1 MSDSLNGLSL
11 NEVKQK
17 VGLGLSNTFIDTYS
31 PTISKILLRNI
42 FSVINIVV
50 VPLLIFLGFFGLYME
65 VFAFGFFILIN
76 SATSIFD
83 EIRIKNEIDKLKK
96 QFQIKAIVIREGKKS
111 LISVDKIVQDDL
123 CYASEGDSVIA
134 DGLIIKSSYLQLDE
148 SVLTGES
155 DYIKKDPD
163 DKVFSGSFVVTGEC
177 YYKVTSIG
185 KDNYSNSLANA
196 TTKFEKVK
204 SPLQKNADKLI
215 GLLIFLAVGLGIV
228 NFLVTNN
235 QGLIIQDRILSLT
248 AITAL
253 IIPQTLIFLFTLTFS
268 ISISKLF
275 KKGVLVQRGASIEN
289 LANTDIICFD
299 KTGTITTNKMILKD
313 TILFDIN
320 ESDFGSVYNSLSDKI
335 FGITKTQNLLNDKY
349 SQFKKIDYTDF
360 TQKPFTS
367 KDKFSYISAKFG
379 NEYKTIVLGSFENIQ
394 KLMPKD
400 IENEIKFTV
409 ESLESQGKRL
419 LLGAYFSSAERI
431 EDPFSN
437 YSDKNIIGF
446 AIYVIEEEL
455 NSGIKEIIE
464 NLNQQ
469 KISIKIISGDS
480 YNSVKSIASKV
491 GINAERIVDLSDKF
505 IDLSSIIDDTDIF
518 TRAKP
523 EDKLKIISLL
533 KSKGHTIAMVGD
545 GVNDVLSMKASDVSI
560 AMETSANITKST
572 ADMVLLNNDYSKLPA
587 IFHEGNNLIFN
598 LRLSTELFVAKSF
611 FAVLT
616 AILFIFL
623 LKPFP
628 IHPSSTLLFS
638 FAASSLPSY
647 ILIFS
652 RQNISNV
659 NKNFFREVF
668 ISSIPASTILTLITT
683 TLHYYLTNLGIDPVV
698 RNTIQAIQLL
708 SGSLIFALFVINR
721 SGKVNSKLILAG
733 FFCIG
738 MYIGIIQTMLPLD
751 LSLPIISTITTILM
765 LIIASIFI
773 GVVLYKFILKSVK
786 YRLVLS
792 IFIPIL
798 VGLILAI
805 FPFRSYYHIA
815 LLPTNSILIIVI
827 STLIYLIY
835 FGIVNKFRKK

>member
-42 FSVINIVV
+42 FSVINIAV

-96 QFQIKAIVIREGKKS
+96 QFQIKTIVIREGKKS

-123 CYASEGDSVIA
+123 CYASEGDSIIA

-313 TILFDIN
+313 TILFTIN

-400 IENEIKFTV
+400 IQNEIKFTV

-419 LLGAYFSSAERI
+419 LLGAYFSSAEKI

-505 IDLSSIIDDTDIF
+505 IDLSSIITHTDIL

-523 EDKLKIISLL
+523 EDI
-533 KSKGHTIAMVGD
+533 
-545 GVNDVLSMKASDVSI
+545 
-560 AMETSANITKST
+560 
-572 ADMVLLNNDYSKLPA
+572 
-587 IFHEGNNLIFN
+587 
-598 LRLSTELFVAKSF
+598 
-611 FAVLT
+611 
-616 AILFIFL
+616 
-623 LKPFP
+623 
-628 IHPSSTLLFS
+628 
-638 FAASSLPSY
+638 
-647 ILIFS
+647 
-652 RQNISNV
+652 
-659 NKNFFREVF
+659 
-668 ISSIPASTILTLITT
+668 
-683 TLHYYLTNLGIDPVV
+683 
-698 RNTIQAIQLL
+698 
-708 SGSLIFALFVINR
+708 
-721 SGKVNSKLILAG
+721 
-733 FFCIG
+733 
-738 MYIGIIQTMLPLD
+738 
-751 LSLPIISTITTILM
+751 
-765 LIIASIFI
+765 
-773 GVVLYKFILKSVK
+773 
-786 YRLVLS
+786 
-792 IFIPIL
+792 
-798 VGLILAI
+798 
-805 FPFRSYYHIA
+805 
-815 LLPTNSILIIVI
+815 
-827 STLIYLIY
+827 
-835 FGIVNKFRKK
+835 